1 MTNYD
6 SHSKTGEDTTSCSPE
21 KQMVKN
27 PETPAIDATKKK
39 FAHVKRLKTVMAKAK
54 ALGFLGYHQIR
65 NKDNSAWTQPKDP
78 LQDTGGRRWMRLRE
92 RVRSCLTLS
101 RTRVRNSTFSS

>member
-78 LQDTGGRRWMRLRE
+78 LQVKVEKVD
-92 RVRSCLTLS
+92 
-101 RTRVRNSTFSS
+101 